1 MADAG
6 EIRIDISEFIIDEVL
21 RTLRDKFEWSA
32 ERLQEAAD
40 QMTAIARKVAPS
52 RTVDVL
58 KEDPADNRILE
69 CAAQAKSDYL
79 VTGDTGL
86 LRLGSFEDIP
96 IVKVA
101 DFLEIVCASGK
112 RPRTVD
118 ASAQTE
124 SRLRRADVVV
134 AGRHTARRRCL
145 AI

>member
-1 MADAG
+1 MPTVTADSNIWVSAFGYGGKPRRLIEMADAG

-40 QMTAIARKVAPS
+40 QMKAIASKVAPS

-79 VTGDTGL
+79 VTGDRGL
-86 LRLGSFEDIP
+86 LILGSFEDIP

-101 DFLEIVCASGK
+101 DFLEIVARQGK
-112 RPRTVD
+112 
-118 ASAQTE
+118 
-124 SRLRRADVVV
+124 
-134 AGRHTARRRCL
+134 GRGP
-145 AI
+145 

>member
-40 QMTAIARKVAPS
+40 QMKAIASKVAPS

-86 LRLGSFEDIP
+86 LILGSFEDIP
-96 IVKVA
+96 TVTVA
-101 DFLEIVCASGK
+101 DFLDIV
-112 RPRTVD
+112 
-118 ASAQTE
+118 
-124 SRLRRADVVV
+124 SRQ
-134 AGRHTARRRCL
+134 G
-145 AI
+145 

>member
-1 MADAG
+1 MPSVTADSNIWVSAFGYGGNPRRLIEMADAG
-6 EIRIDISEFIIDEVL
+6 EIQIDISEFIVAEVL
-21 RTLRDKFEWSA
+21 GTLRDKFEWSA

-40 QMTAIARKVAPS
+40 QMTVIARKVAPS

-96 IVKVA
+96 IVRVA
-101 DFLEIVCASGK
+101 DFLEVVSRQGK
-112 RPRTVD
+112 D
-118 ASAQTE
+118 
-124 SRLRRADVVV
+124 RAP
-134 AGRHTARRRCL
+134 
-145 AI
+145 

>member
-1 MADAG
+1 VPSVTADSNIWVSAFGFGGNPRRLIEMADAG
-6 EIRIDISEFIIDEVL
+6 EIQIDISEFIVAEVL

-40 QMTAIARKVAPS
+40 QMTVIARKVAPS

-69 CAAQAKSDYL
+69 CAAHAKSDYL

-101 DFLEIVCASGK
+101 DFLEVVSRQGK
-112 RPRTVD
+112 DRTP
-118 ASAQTE
+118 
-124 SRLRRADVVV
+124 
-134 AGRHTARRRCL
+134 
-145 AI
+145 

>member
-1 MADAG
+1 VPSVTADSNIWVSAFGYGGNPRRLIEMADAG

-52 RTVDVL
+52 RTVHVL
-58 KEDPADNRILE
+58 KEDPADNHILE

-86 LRLGSFEDIP
+86 LSLGSFEDIP

-101 DFLEIVCASGK
+101 DFLEIVSRKGK
-112 RPRTVD
+112 G
-118 ASAQTE
+118 
-124 SRLRRADVVV
+124 RAP
-134 AGRHTARRRCL
+134 
-145 AI
+145 